1 MSGSYHSAG
10 PIAEQHR
17 QAVGCH
23 HYAGLPGLVGAGRIG
38 IRRHIVLVADGVDGS
53 AVYLIEPVERP
64 GDLRHLLQAGAV
76 GLDPCRLVPHMGPQ
90 VETGEDPFAQATI
103 PGGRQGPDIARS
115 GPVGFN
121 PVHL

>member
-1 MSGSYHSAG
+1 MSGCHHCAG
-10 PIAEQHR
+10 PVAKQHR

-23 HYAGLPGLVGAGRIG
+23 HYAGLPGLLGAGRIG
-38 IRRHIVLVADGVDGS
+38 IRCPVVFVADGVDCD
-53 AVYLIEPVERP
+53 AVHLVEPVEGP
-64 GDLRHLLQAGAV
+64 GDLRRLLQAGTV
-76 GLDPCRLVPHMGPQ
+76 GLDPCRLVPHVGPQ